1 MAIGSAIWG
10 EVAAFVGLPTAHFLA
25 ALGAA
30 LAIPLTWRWK
40 LQTGAGVDLTPSM
53 HWPAPLTAQDIEQ
66 DRGPVL
72 VTVEYRISP
81 QDREAFLLALEKVG
95 SERRRDGA
103 YRWGVYEDTAEQGRF
118 VETFVVASWIEHL
131 RQHERVTNA
140 DRLQEEVVLRFH
152 SAGEPKV
159 THFIAAEP

>member
-1 MAIGSAIWG
+1 MISSSTS
-10 EVAAFVGLPTAHFLA
+10 L
-25 ALGAA
+25 
-30 LAIPLTWRWK
+30 
-40 LQTGAGVDLTPSM
+40 
-53 HWPAPLTAQDIEQ
+53 
-66 DRGPVL
+66 
-72 VTVEYRISP
+72 SP

-152 SAGEPKV
+152 LAGEPKV

>member
-1 MAIGSAIWG
+1 MAYWPASAG
-10 EVAAFVGLPTAHFLA
+10 NVLTKFNVLPAH
-25 ALGAA
+25 
-30 LAIPLTWRWK
+30 LTSASDVPNRIHK
-40 LQTGAGVDLTPSM
+40 ADRLVDLTPSM

-152 SAGEPKV
+152 LAGEPKV

>member
-1 MAIGSAIWG
+1 
-10 EVAAFVGLPTAHFLA
+10 
-25 ALGAA
+25 
-30 LAIPLTWRWK
+30 
-40 LQTGAGVDLTPSM
+40 
-53 HWPAPLTAQDIEQ
+53 
-66 DRGPVL
+66 

-103 YRWGVYEDTAEQGRF
+103 YRWGVYEDAAEQGRF
-118 VETFVVASWIEHL
+118 VETFVVASWVEHL

-152 SAGEPKV
+152 LAGEPKV

>member
-1 MAIGSAIWG
+1 
-10 EVAAFVGLPTAHFLA
+10 L
-25 ALGAA
+25 
-30 LAIPLTWRWK
+30 
-40 LQTGAGVDLTPSM
+40 GVDLTPSM
-53 HWPAPLTAQDIEQ
+53 HWPAPITSQDVEQ

-72 VTVEYRISP
+72 VTVEYHIRA
-81 QDREAFLLALEKVG
+81 QDREPFLLALKKLA

-103 YRWGVYEDTAEQGRF
+103 YRWGVYEDTAEQGHF

-140 DRLQEEVVLRFH
+140 DRLQEEVVFRFNL
-152 SAGEPKV
+152 AGEPKV